1 MTFAHEVYE
10 EGQQRRSGAEA
21 RDAFDHM
28 QTSFQTTAEFKVVP
42 STDREQPNPGRHR
55 RTRSATHTKTMAPS
69 RISTRSRMRS
79 GNQSRP
85 KNNR

>member
-10 EGQQRRSGAEA
+10 EGQ
-21 RDAFDHM
+21 
-28 QTSFQTTAEFKVVP
+28 
-42 STDREQPNPGRHR
+42 HR
-55 RTRSATHTKTMAPS
+55 RTRSATHTKTMAPN
-69 RISTRSRMRS
+69 RISTRPQMRS